1 MPTYLTCLSK
11 IQFFSSGP
19 CQSCLIVRS
28 AVLSVYLAAAL
39 SFGAGVLRDW
49 QLVAHVAAYQQVF
62 GAMYAVALAA
72 SFSVN
77 ALTLGQGFQ
86 RHPRRVWFLVGLSV
100 VLFVLLVHW
109 WLPMDAPLFWW
120 TLPVPA
126 LYVVGALYARRLLD
140 AGHVLIGRLRDGTAS
155 LVMLLLLLAGMQ
167 AESFPVA
174 VAAGTLMV
182 VFAARWLPAGATAP
196 DECHQPMPWQQMAA
210 VLFYS
215 NIATVMMN
223 AWALWANGVEGL
235 LYGYPVPVA
244 VRVATYVFQLLSLP
258 SVLLARW
265 RPGSKWRR
273 RLWLLTW
280 ACIAA
285 ALIAAA
291 LPLRLAV
298 WLLPSAALATLYASV
313 LLMGVRNMRG
323 AGG

>member
-1 MPTYLTCLSK
+1 M
-11 IQFFSSGP
+11 
-19 CQSCLIVRS
+19 RS
-28 AVLSVYLAAAL
+28 AVFAVYLAAAL

-49 QLVAHVAAYQQVF
+49 QLVARVTAYQQVF
-62 GAMYAVALAA
+62 GAMYAVVLAA

-86 RHPRRVWFLVGLSV
+86 RHPGRLGFLVGLSV

-109 WLPMDAPLFWW
+109 WLPMDAALFWW
-120 TLPVPA
+120 TVPVPA
-126 LYVVGALYARRLLD
+126 LYVVGALHARRLLD

-155 LVMLLLLLAGMQ
+155 LVMLLLLLVGMQ

-174 VAAGTLMV
+174 VTAGTLMV
-182 VFAARWLPAGATAP
+182 VFAARWLPAGGTAP

-223 AWALWANGVEGL
+223 AWALWANGAEGL

-244 VRVATYVFQLLSLP
+244 VRVATYFFQLLSLP

-265 RPGSKWRR
+265 RPGTSWRR

-280 ACIAA
+280 ACIAG